1 MQDDF
6 RGLHAQTPS
15 LSVMDPR
22 GLIISSVGW
31 YRTVV
36 DQDASPRTER
46 YEFDVAGRKAYQS
59 DARLSTATQASPNLS
74 KLHSLSGQ
82 VLARISVDS
91 GWLVSLPGEAGQMV
105 KEWDGRGIRRR
116 VEYDSMLRPM
126 AVFEG
131 DGADEVCAERLTYGT
146 TSDSFANQ
154 CGQLIRHDDPAGS
167 LGNLS
172 FNLTG
177 EVIKQT
183 RRFLIDLDLPD
194 WPLLIE
200 ERDDLLELAKAES
213 TWRFDPLGDVLE
225 QTDAKGNM
233 QSFAQT
239 VAGQL
244 KASNLLLRDQAAG
257 MLLSDIQ
264 YDAQGR
270 IASETAG
277 NGVVTALD
285 YDPVDGRLIRLRAG
299 DGHLQDLNYAYDPV
313 GNVVSIEDRAQPTRH
328 FANQRIEP
336 LRTFA
341 YDTLYQLIKAT
352 GYEAAA
358 INRGPCEDLFQ
369 VFPAANELSNYT
381 QQYEYDA
388 GGNLQTLVHVG
399 AQNHTRSFATSQ
411 ISNRSLLQTAEQ
423 PPSEEQITAG
433 FDAAGNLR
441 ELQPGQVLSWDL
453 RNQLSQVTP
462 VKRESAANDS
472 EVYRYDAAGMRVR
485 KVRTSQARTVTH
497 LGEVRY
503 LPGLEIRSNTA
514 TGEELHVVTV
524 TAGHSNVRVLHWQ
537 SSPPANVANDQIRY
551 SLTDHLGSSTL
562 ELDDDAQ
569 LISQEIY
576 YPYGETA
583 WFAGRSEVEAKY
595 KTVRYSGKERDATG
609 LYYYGLRYYAPW
621 LMRWINPDPAGE
633 ADGVNFFVFVRNSPL
648 VLVDPNG
655 AGSTEP
661 DSASIPNY
669 ATRAYDLM
677 IKQGR
682 VWSGLGLNHESGF
695 QTVARLSSKN
705 IAVLKDEIDTESQ
718 RKLAARIQDI
728 SPDEAWITHFSEAD
742 FSTEHD
748 VYFKT
753 LATLQEERNDTTYE
767 GHSEGGNITEYA
779 NHDFVFFAWE
789 AGGSAPTKTRS
800 RFGEYRYHASFA
812 ELGQKADYTYLQVSD
827 LMRPN
832 SRDLTRE
839 RARTLGWLGGHEST
853 DAGFLDFKNRSG
865 LRENTEADLLFMG
878 SDMLKGLGHKVAV
891 DLSSLSEDTQEAVVE
906 WASNDRPLLNVSEI
920 VNAFFRPQVVVPG
933 GLYIS
938 DKRFSVQRIAR
949 H

>member
-1 MQDDF
+1 MDNPSNA
-6 RGLHAQTPS
+6 LHARTPS
-15 LSVMDPR
+15 LQAMDPR
-22 GLIISSVGW
+22 GLAVRSVLS
-31 YRTVV
+31 YRASV
-36 DQDASPRTER
+36 DQDATPRTER
-46 YEFDVAGRKAYQS
+46 YEFDVAGRRTRHW
-59 DARLSTATQASPNLS
+59 DARLSADAEAAANLS
-74 KLHSLSGQ
+74 DVHSLSGQ
-82 VLARISVDS
+82 ALARVSVDS
-91 GWLVSLPGEAGQMV
+91 GWFVSLPGEAGQMV
-105 KEWDGRGIRRR
+105 EAWDGRGIRRR

-200 ERDDLLELAKAES
+200 ERDDLLELAEAES
-213 TWRFDPLGDVLE
+213 TWRFGPLRDVLE
-225 QTDAKGNM
+225 QTDAKGNT

-244 KASNLLLRDQAAG
+244 KASNLLLRDQAART
-257 MLLSDIQ
+257 LLSDIQ

-270 IASETAG
+270 ISSEIAG

-313 GNVVSIEDRAQPTRH
+313 GNVVSIEDRAQAIRH

-341 YDTLYQLIKAT
+341 YDTLYQLIEAT

-358 INRGPCEDLFQ
+358 INRGPGEDRFQ
-369 VFPAANELSNYT
+369 VFPAANELRNYT
-381 QQYEYDA
+381 QRYEYDS

-399 AQNHTRSFATSQ
+399 AQNHTRSFATSRL
-411 ISNRSLLQTAEQ
+411 SNRSLLQTGDQ

-441 ELQPGQVLSWDL
+441 ELQPGQALTWDL

-485 KVRTSQARTVTH
+485 KVRTTQAKAVTH
-497 LGEVRY
+497 LEEVRY

-537 SSPPANVANDQIRY
+537 SAPPANVANDQIRY

-562 ELDDDAQ
+562 ELDADAQ

-621 LMRWINPDPAGE
+621 LMRWINPDPVG
-633 ADGVNFFVFVRNSPL
+633 
-648 VLVDPNG
+648 
-655 AGSTEP
+655 
-661 DSASIPNY
+661 
-669 ATRAYDLM
+669 
-677 IKQGR
+677 
-682 VWSGLGLNHESGF
+682 
-695 QTVARLSSKN
+695 
-705 IAVLKDEIDTESQ
+705 
-718 RKLAARIQDI
+718 
-728 SPDEAWITHFSEAD
+728 
-742 FSTEHD
+742 
-748 VYFKT
+748 
-753 LATLQEERNDTTYE
+753 
-767 GHSEGGNITEYA
+767 
-779 NHDFVFFAWE
+779 E
-789 AGGSAPTKTRS
+789 AGGINLFSFCNNSPVQYLDGEGAAPYDVLSEQEMWTLESIGLMPRARGMCEVPLEQKERLVAGIETAVALLAQTGRELS
-800 RFGEYRYHASFA
+800 KESPGKGVLKAFESVFGKLDQEHQEQVFGE
-812 ELGQKADYTYLQVSD
+812 LKDTLQ
-827 LMRPN
+827 LQQ
-832 SRDLTRE
+832 
-839 RARTLGWLGGHEST
+839 
-853 DAGFLDFKNRSG
+853 
-865 LRENTEADLLFMG
+865 LF
-878 SDMLKGLGHKVAV
+878 
-891 DLSSLSEDTQEAVVE
+891 LSSLLGESSWKVGTFTGAPGDWGITRKVSDYEKKRTVYLAEVGIESFHTLELARVLIHESSHAVIDSVDLFY
-906 WASNDRPLLNVSEI
+906 N
-920 VNAFFRPQVVVPG
+920 
-933 GLYIS
+933 IS
-938 DKRFSVQRIAR
+938 DELMNDADPVAIEVWSKANRRASRTILLRGPDEIIKKNPTHPLRMGIRRKRVGALQRFT
-949 H
+949 

>member
-1 MQDDF
+1 LHSNDFQRDCTAKVLSEALRFKYSKDDSAMDNPSNA
-6 RGLHAQTPS
+6 LHARTPS
-15 LSVMDPR
+15 LQAMDPR
-22 GLIISSVGW
+22 GVTVRAVGW
-31 YRTVV
+31 HRAVV
-36 DQDASPRTER
+36 DQGATARTER
-46 YEFDVAGRKAYQS
+46 FEFDVAGRRIRHW
-59 DARLSTATQASPNLS
+59 DARLSTDAEAAANLS
-74 KLHSLSGQ
+74 AVHSLSGQ
-82 VLARISVDS
+82 GLARVSVDS
-91 GWLVSLPGEAGQMV
+91 GWFVSLPGEAGQMV
-105 KEWDGRGIRRR
+105 EAWDGRGIRRR

-131 DGADEVCAERLTYGT
+131 DGAEEVCAERLTYGT
-146 TSDSFANQ
+146 TGDSFANQ

-239 VAGQL
+239 VAGQI

-257 MLLSDIQ
+257 TLISDIQ

-270 IASETAG
+270 ISCEIAG

-341 YDTLYQLIKAT
+341 YDTLYQLIEAT

-358 INRGPCEDLFQ
+358 INRGPGDDRFQ

-381 QQYEYDA
+381 QRYEYDT

-399 AQNHTRSFATSQ
+399 AQNHTRSFATSKV
-411 ISNRSLLQTAEQ
+411 SNRSLLQTAEQ

-441 ELQPGQVLSWDL
+441 ELQPGQALTWDL

-485 KVRTSQARTVTH
+485 KVRTTQARAVTH
-497 LGEVRY
+497 LEEVRY
-503 LPGLEIRSNTA
+503 LPGLEIRSNSA
-514 TGEELHVVTV
+514 TGKELHVVTV

-537 SSPPANVANDQIRY
+537 SALPANVRNDQIRY

-562 ELDDDAQ
+562 ELDADAQ

-576 YPYGETA
+576 YPCGETA

-595 KTVRYSGKERDATG
+595 KRYQ
-609 LYYYGLRYYAPW
+609 
-621 LMRWINPDPAGE
+621 
-633 ADGVNFFVFVRNSPL
+633 GV
-648 VLVDPNG
+648 
-655 AGSTEP
+655 
-661 DSASIPNY
+661 
-669 ATRAYDLM
+669 
-677 IKQGR
+677 
-682 VWSGLGLNHESGF
+682 
-695 QTVARLSSKN
+695 
-705 IAVLKDEIDTESQ
+705 
-718 RKLAARIQDI
+718 
-728 SPDEAWITHFSEAD
+728 
-742 FSTEHD
+742 
-748 VYFKT
+748 
-753 LATLQEERNDTTYE
+753 
-767 GHSEGGNITEYA
+767 
-779 NHDFVFFAWE
+779 
-789 AGGSAPTKTRS
+789 
-800 RFGEYRYHASFA
+800 
-812 ELGQKADYTYLQVSD
+812 
-827 LMRPN
+827 
-832 SRDLTRE
+832 
-839 RARTLGWLGGHEST
+839 
-853 DAGFLDFKNRSG
+853 
-865 LRENTEADLLFMG
+865 
-878 SDMLKGLGHKVAV
+878 
-891 DLSSLSEDTQEAVVE
+891 
-906 WASNDRPLLNVSEI
+906 
-920 VNAFFRPQVVVPG
+920 
-933 GLYIS
+933 
-938 DKRFSVQRIAR
+938 
-949 H
+949 

>member
-1 MQDDF
+1 MSDSSA
-6 RGLHAQTPS
+6 LHTHTPT
-15 LSVMDPR
+15 LTAIDPR
-22 GLIISSVGW
+22 GLQVRSVALHRREAGDAISE
-31 YRTVV
+31 RV
-36 DQDASPRTER
+36 DRSA
-46 YEFDVAGRKAYQS
+46 FDSAGRLVQRW
-59 DARLSTATQASPNLS
+59 DPRLWAAANQASETSANL
-74 KLHSLSGQ
+74 KTVHSLSAQ
-82 VLARISVDS
+82 VLLSDSVDA
-91 GWLVSLPGEAGQMV
+91 GWSVELLSEAAQRHCRWDARGHV
-105 KEWDGRGIRRR
+105 KR

-225 QTDAKGNM
+225 QTDAKGNT

-257 MLLSDIQ
+257 TLISDIQ

-270 IASETAG
+270 ISSEIAG

-313 GNVVSIEDRAQPTRH
+313 GNVVSIEDRAQATRH

-341 YDTLYQLIKAT
+341 YDTLYQLIEAT

-358 INRGPCEDLFQ
+358 INRGPGEDWFQ

-381 QQYEYDA
+381 QRYEYDA

-399 AQNHTRSFATSQ
+399 AQNHTRSFATSRL
-411 ISNRSLLQTAEQ
+411 SNRSLLQTGDQ

-524 TAGHSNVRVLHWQ
+524 TAGHSSVRVLHWQ
-537 SSPPANVANDQIRY
+537 SAPPANVANDQIRY

-562 ELDDDAQ
+562 ELDADAQ

-633 ADGVNFFVFVRNSPL
+633 ADGMNLYRFVRNNPVRFEDILGMWPWDSFEKE
-648 VLVDPNG
+648 VD
-655 AGSTEP
+655 T
-661 DSASIPNY
+661 
-669 ATRAYDLM
+669 TRKKA
-677 IKQGR
+677 IKAM
-682 VWSGLGLNHESGF
+682 E
-695 QTVARLSSKN
+695 K
-705 IAVLKDEIDTESQ
+705 VLKTLENDADGSVNEVMKRFFGSSDAELKQ
-718 RKLAARIQDI
+718 QWEVDI
-728 SPDEAWITHFSEAD
+728 R
-742 FSTEHD
+742 
-748 VYFKT
+748 KT
-753 LATLQEERNDTTYE
+753 LVVAKATQPIN
-767 GHSEGGNITEYA
+767 
-779 NHDFVFFAWE
+779 F
-789 AGGSAPTKTRS
+789 
-800 RFGEYRYHASFA
+800 
-812 ELGQKADYTYLQVSD
+812 
-827 LMRPN
+827 
-832 SRDLTRE
+832 
-839 RARTLGWLGGHEST
+839 
-853 DAGFLDFKNRSG
+853 
-865 LRENTEADLLFMG
+865 
-878 SDMLKGLGHKVAV
+878 
-891 DLSSLSEDTQEAVVE
+891 DLS
-906 WASNDRPLLNVSEI
+906 ASNDATKPHVVAEVDMKQFADFRRFMTATKRASNSSTQSGDIKREQAEVRKDYKDEMETRFLKVVQPNWEKTRKNTSATFMANILIHEFSHAAVDTKDFAYGKAKEGVDPTPLFELTTDATEVSTAGSDFNQSVGMTPVRRAYKNADSFAGAI
-920 VNAFFRPQVVVPG
+920 VFLARAKSRKTSERA
-933 GLYIS
+933 LYRLYVES
-938 DKRFSVQRIAR
+938 Q
-949 H
+949 

>member
-1 MQDDF
+1 MSDSSA
-6 RGLHAQTPS
+6 LHTHTPT
-15 LSVMDPR
+15 LTAIDPR
-22 GLIISSVGW
+22 GLQVRSVALHRQEAGDAISE
-31 YRTVV
+31 RV
-36 DQDASPRTER
+36 DRSA
-46 YEFDVAGRKAYQS
+46 FDSAGRLVQRW
-59 DARLSTATQASPNLS
+59 DPRLWAAANQASETSANL
-74 KLHSLSGQ
+74 KTVHSLSAQ
-82 VLARISVDS
+82 VLLSDSVDA
-91 GWLVSLPGEAGQMV
+91 GWSVELLSEAAQRHCRWGARGHV
-105 KEWDGRGIRRR
+105 KR

-131 DGADEVCAERLTYGT
+131 DGAEEVCAERLTYGT

-233 QSFAQT
+233 HSFAQT

-257 MLLSDIQ
+257 TLISDIQ

-270 IASETAG
+270 ISCEIAG

-341 YDTLYQLIKAT
+341 YDTLYQLIEAT

-358 INRGPCEDLFQ
+358 INRGPGEDWFQ

-381 QQYEYDA
+381 QRYAYDA

-399 AQNHTRSFATSQ
+399 AQNHTRSFATSRL
-411 ISNRSLLQTAEQ
+411 SNRSLLQTGDQ
-423 PPSEEQITAG
+423 PPSEEKITAG

-441 ELQPGQVLSWDL
+441 ELQPGQALTWDL

-514 TGEELHVVTV
+514 TGKELHVVTV

-537 SSPPANVANDQIRY
+537 SAPPANVANDQIRY

-562 ELDDDAQ
+562 ELDADAQ

-621 LMRWINPDPAGE
+621 LMRWINPDPKGNVDGLNRFAFVLGSPINGYDLDGGQREDILYGPLDRIEQVAERDYGARPRYRGIEQMESEGEKSLIEDIDFGLSAASDLLNGEFMRLFLGETRNLKMFLGFAGE
-633 ADGVNFFVFVRNSPL
+633 
-648 VLVDPNG
+648 
-655 AGSTEP
+655 
-661 DSASIPNY
+661 
-669 ATRAYDLM
+669 
-677 IKQGR
+677 
-682 VWSGLGLNHESGF
+682 
-695 QTVARLSSKN
+695 
-705 IAVLKDEIDTESQ
+705 
-718 RKLAARIQDI
+718 
-728 SPDEAWITHFSEAD
+728 
-742 FSTEHD
+742 
-748 VYFKT
+748 
-753 LATLQEERNDTTYE
+753 
-767 GHSEGGNITEYA
+767 
-779 NHDFVFFAWE
+779 
-789 AGGSAPTKTRS
+789 
-800 RFGEYRYHASFA
+800 
-812 ELGQKADYTYLQVSD
+812 
-827 LMRPN
+827 
-832 SRDLTRE
+832 DLTASQE
-839 RARTLGWLGGHEST
+839 LIVNNMARTLSAGYRALLIQLKRYQAGGDLRNNITFLNFGAGGNEAAKAFVVPRDEKQRMFLTETVNKIDGLELAATLVHELSHAVLGTRDLFYFYVEDKTAKGR
-853 DAGFLDFKNRSG
+853 DAYEIS
-865 LRENTEADLLFMG
+865 
-878 SDMLKGLGHKVAV
+878 LG
-891 DLSSLSEDTQEAVVE
+891 EDTHKRHQFVVQKRRE
-906 WASNDRPLLNVSEI
+906 YRVSENPELPFEHWLLK
-920 VNAFFRPQVVVPG
+920 NADVWGMYLLSAELSPDQFDKHHKHWMNKQNRRPTAPSAG
-933 GLYIS
+933 
-938 DKRFSVQRIAR
+938 

>member
-1 MQDDF
+1 MSDSSA
-6 RGLHAQTPS
+6 LHTHTPT
-15 LSVMDPR
+15 LTAIDPR
-22 GLIISSVGW
+22 GLQVRSVALHRREAGDAISE
-31 YRTVV
+31 RV
-36 DQDASPRTER
+36 DRSA
-46 YEFDVAGRKAYQS
+46 FDSAGRLVQRW
-59 DARLSTATQASPNLS
+59 DPRLWAAANQASETSANL
-74 KLHSLSGQ
+74 KTVHSLSAQ
-82 VLARISVDS
+82 VLLSDSVDA
-91 GWLVSLPGEAGQMV
+91 GWSVELLSEAAQRQCRWDARGHV
-105 KEWDGRGIRRR
+105 KR
-116 VEYDSMLRPM
+116 VEYDSMLRPV

-131 DGADEVCAERLTYGT
+131 CGAHEVCTERLTYGT

-200 ERDDLLELAKAES
+200 ERDDLLELEEAES
-213 TWRFDPLGDVLE
+213 TWRFGPLGDVLE
-225 QTDAKGNM
+225 QTDAKGNT

-257 MLLSDIQ
+257 TLISDVQ

-270 IASETAG
+270 IASEIAG

-313 GNVVSIEDRAQPTRH
+313 GNVVSIEDRAQATRH

-341 YDTLYQLIKAT
+341 YDTLYQLIEAT

-381 QQYEYDA
+381 QRYEYDS

-399 AQNHTRSFATSQ
+399 AQDHTRSFATSQ

-423 PPSEEQITAG
+423 PPTEEQITAG
-433 FDAAGNLR
+433 FDGCGNLR

-537 SSPPANVANDQIRY
+537 SAPPANVANDQIRY
-551 SLTDHLGSSTL
+551 SFTDHLGSSTL
-562 ELDDDAQ
+562 ELDADAQ

-583 WFAGRSEVEAKY
+583 WFAGRNEVEANY

-609 LYYYGLRYYAPW
+609 LYYYGLKYYAPW
-621 LMRWINPDPAGE
+621 LMRWINPDPVG
-633 ADGVNFFVFVRNSPL
+633 
-648 VLVDPNG
+648 
-655 AGSTEP
+655 
-661 DSASIPNY
+661 
-669 ATRAYDLM
+669 
-677 IKQGR
+677 
-682 VWSGLGLNHESGF
+682 
-695 QTVARLSSKN
+695 
-705 IAVLKDEIDTESQ
+705 
-718 RKLAARIQDI
+718 
-728 SPDEAWITHFSEAD
+728 
-742 FSTEHD
+742 
-748 VYFKT
+748 
-753 LATLQEERNDTTYE
+753 
-767 GHSEGGNITEYA
+767 
-779 NHDFVFFAWE
+779 E
-789 AGGSAPTKTRS
+789 AGGINLFCFCNDSPVQYQDGKGAAPYDVLSEQEMGALESIRLMPSARGMCEVPLEQKKRLVAGIETAVALLAQTGRELSKES
-800 RFGEYRYHASFA
+800 PGKGVLKAFESVFGKLDQEHQEQIFGE
-812 ELGQKADYTYLQVSD
+812 LKVTLQ
-827 LMRPN
+827 LQQ
-832 SRDLTRE
+832 
-839 RARTLGWLGGHEST
+839 
-853 DAGFLDFKNRSG
+853 
-865 LRENTEADLLFMG
+865 LF
-878 SDMLKGLGHKVAV
+878 
-891 DLSSLSEDTQEAVVE
+891 LSSLLGESSWKIGTFNGAAGDWGIT
-906 WASNDRPLLNVSEI
+906 RKVSESEPERTVYLAEAGI
-920 VNAFFRPQVVVPG
+920 ESFHTLELARVLIHESSHAVIDSVDLFYN
-933 GLYIS
+933 IS
-938 DKRFSVQRIAR
+938 DELMNDADPVAIEVWSKANRRASRTVLLRGPDEDSADVKPVPYSAHMDQITQRETSRLERIDEFKLNPHVRAQVLLRNADTYSSLVMGTKLPARLISRQLQKPRLGIGAKRTKEWF
-949 H
+949 